1 MNELFSGFI
10 SRDKAIKALN
20 DANITVKGMRAGKQ
34 ILVEYSNKLR
44 DGYIDILRKVPDEE
58 VVPENHGRW
67 LTVGYTER
75 GTPIRK
81 CSSCGMYRAG
91 RPKSPYCPDCGCH
104 MDLTIVDSIVG
115 QQTFAI

>member
-1 MNELFSGFI
+1 MNELVSGFI
-10 SRDKAIKALN
+10 SRDKAIEALMN
-20 DANITVKGMRAGKQ
+20 ENVTVKGMRAGKQ

-81 CSSCGMYRAG
+81 CSSCGMERAG
-91 RPKSPYCPDCGCH
+91 RPKSSYCPDCGCH

-115 QQTFAI
+115 QQTFTI

>member
-1 MNELFSGFI
+1 MNELVSGFI
-10 SRDKAIKALN
+10 SRDKAIEALN
-20 DANITVKGMRAGKQ
+20 DANVTVKGMRAGKQ
-34 ILVEYSNKLR
+34 ILLEYYNKLR

-81 CSSCGMYRAG
+81 CSSCGMERAG

>member
-1 MNELFSGFI
+1 MNELVSGFI
-10 SRDKAIKALN
+10 SRDKAIEALN
-20 DANITVKGMRAGKQ
+20 DANVTVKGMRAGKH
-34 ILVEYSNKLR
+34 ILLEYYNKLR

-81 CSSCGMYRAG
+81 CSSCGMERAG
-91 RPKSPYCPDCGCH
+91 RPKSSYCPDCGCH

>member
-1 MNELFSGFI
+1 MNKLVSGFI
-10 SRDKAIKALN
+10 SRDKAIEAFMN
-20 DANITVKGMRAGKQ
+20 ENVTVNGMRAGKQ
-34 ILVEYSNKLR
+34 VLVEYSNKLR

-67 LTVGYTER
+67 LTVGYTEI

-81 CSSCGMYRAG
+81 CSSCGMERAG